1 MTRTLRNPYDVL
13 GVASTADADEIRSA
27 YRKLALRY
35 HPDRNPGDAAAEER
49 FKEIS
54 EAYATLRDPESRARY
69 DRFGGN
75 AYGGGGFDG
84 GMQGRPDFSTVDWQT
99 VFREADITIDWSAR
113 GAEYG
118 GEVPRTGNAVFDAL
132 FGVMTG
138 MMRNSGLLPGE
149 DRAVALSVSVAEA
162 RAGVTRRVRVPG
174 PSVCAQCRGTGLEA
188 GAPCPVC
195 GGRGVVRAGAFV
207 EVEVPAGVR
216 DGVKLRLKGLGGPGR
231 PPGDAYATVTVRVPA
246 GAELVGRDLKTPVA
260 VTPLEASRGASIPL
274 SDLGVTLE
282 VPKGAVDGQTVRVA
296 GGGLAGGDLIATLE
310 VRVWRGLWRGVRR
323 ALLGESQ
330 GSLI

>member
-13 GVASTADADEIRSA
+13 GVAQTADANEIRSA
-27 YRKLALRY
+27 YRRLALQY
-35 HPDRNPGDAAAEER
+35 HPDRNPGDGAAEER

-69 DRFGGN
+69 DRFGDASVGD
-75 AYGGGGFDG
+75 AFGGT
-84 GMQGRPDFSTVDWQT
+84 QGRPDFSTVDWQT
-99 VFREADITIDWSAR
+99 VFREADITVDWSTR
-113 GAEYG
+113 GAGG
-118 GEVPRTGNAVFDAL
+118 GEMPRTGNAVFDAL

-138 MMRNSGLLPGE
+138 VMRNSGLLPGE

-162 RAGVTRRVRVPG
+162 RAGAVRRVRVPG
-174 PSVCAQCRGTGLEA
+174 PSVCATCRGTGLDA

-195 GGRGVVRAGAFV
+195 GGRGVLRGGAEV
-207 EVEVPAGVR
+207 EVEVPRNVR

-231 PPGDAYATVTVRVPA
+231 PPGDTFVTVTVRVPA
-246 GAELVGRDLKTPVA
+246 GAELTGKDLKAPVA

-274 SDLGVTLE
+274 NSLGVVLS

-296 GGGLAGGDLIATLE
+296 GGGLAGGDFVATLE
-310 VRVWRGLWRGVRR
+310 VGVWGGLWRRLRG
-323 ALLGESQ
+323 ALASFGDG
-330 GSLI
+330 GSVL

>member
-1 MTRTLRNPYDVL
+1 MRVTRTLRNPYDVL

-35 HPDRNPGDAAAEER
+35 HPDRNPGDGAAEER

-69 DRFGGN
+69 DRFGGD
-75 AYGGGGFDG
+75 AYGGGFDG
-84 GMQGRPDFSTVDWQT
+84 GVQGRPDFSTVDWET
-99 VFREADITIDWSAR
+99 VFKEADITIDWSTR
-113 GAEYG
+113 GAGYG

-162 RAGVTRRVRVPG
+162 RVGVTRRVRVPG

-207 EVEVPAGVR
+207 EVEVPT
-216 DGVKLRLKGLGGPGR
+216 GR
-231 PPGDAYATVTVRVPA
+231 PRRGQAAPQG
-246 GAELVGRDLKTPVA
+246 
-260 VTPLEASRGASIPL
+260 SRGAGPPTGRRL
-274 SDLGVTLE
+274 RHRD
-282 VPKGAVDGQTVRVA
+282 GAGA
-296 GGGLAGGDLIATLE
+296 
-310 VRVWRGLWRGVRR
+310 RGR
-323 ALLGESQ
+323 
-330 GSLI
+330 